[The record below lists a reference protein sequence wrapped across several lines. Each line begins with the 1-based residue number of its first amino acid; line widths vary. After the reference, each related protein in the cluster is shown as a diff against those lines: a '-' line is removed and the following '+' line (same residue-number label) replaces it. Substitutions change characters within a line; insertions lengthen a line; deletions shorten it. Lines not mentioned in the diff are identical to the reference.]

1 MTDKV
6 CWRGT
11 TTVGLLAL
19 TGWPGRAEIST
30 AGRLTWYLSAVVRC
44 TVSSRRDFGGP
55 GPSASWRRRE
65 ENWRNVKTCFESM
78 GVMTACNKS
87 VRWRVFTALWWL
99 DQGGGEEW
107 VLVTPTFTMEGK
119 CIYLQYFEFWN
130 RIFYFYVQPL
140 LWTYCS
146 PGSWSIIIIST
157 ANETGDI
164 QNSLCHI
171 KERTTGSRVPPSVL
185 SSHII
190 VNYFYVYVCLSL
202 LWKSMINK

>member
-1 MTDKV
+1 MQCGNLQSFWK
-6 CWRGT
+6 
-11 TTVGLLAL
+11 LAL
-19 TGWPGRAEIST
+19 RVWG
-30 AGRLTWYLSAVVRC
+30 
-44 TVSSRRDFGGP
+44 
-55 GPSASWRRRE
+55 
-65 ENWRNVKTCFESM
+65 
-78 GVMTACNKS
+78 
-87 VRWRVFTALWWL
+87 RWRLVTRMWGGEYLLHCDDNEDLSL

-107 VLVTPTFTMEGK
+107 VLWHQN
-119 CIYLQYFEFWN
+119 LQWKENVFICNQLYWSEFKSWNTNIQKYFEFWN